1 MGKITEAQR
10 KWLEGLGVDTAVAEA
25 EPPPKGK
32 AASSAKPAP
41 TVSADDEAPAKASG
55 SAKPDAADEWSA
67 PSPDAPPGTGKPF
80 DFNPRSKD
88 MQDLI
93 LRGVLEQ
100 AEIDRKEAEKTL
112 VRMNK
117 VLADV
122 KAYVAAIPGDQIS
135 RSSYVAI
142 IKDVRQRF
150 PEAANLSQW
159 VNKAKTISPP
169 VKGLPSQRAL
179 MDVVQDTVK
188 KRGTELG
195 WSLST
200 GKDLGTV
207 NSDRLLAAYM
217 SELPAGVTIDISG
230 GQVKLSLE
238 GAALSVATPAGQV
251 DASADKGGATVTL
264 KNDNLAIEVRNEGW
278 KEFDPKL
285 RAEWQKITDT
295 ASTVARLKADRDKL
309 KAVIEQKKKDGS
321 EVKADLT
328 ADFEKREAEFN
339 LAWKKLQ
346 EQVTVTAKATED
358 KINASVLYLKK
369 DKNDKVAV
377 QAGLEAEVDL
387 KAMQGKLKAFLQT
400 PTIEAALQVTAAAD
414 KVAAKLELTAV
425 KTGTVVTANFEKSLE
440 ETKAAIEV
448 MTKDGKTKVAA
459 ELLKKKAE
467 ELTAK
472 LKLVHETKDLK
483 LAAEL
488 EKTLKDV
495 RGSIELEY
503 AKGRTTVK
511 GGATGSTSGEVG
523 GKVQIDIALQDG
535 RTFKG
540 GGDKLSFAANVS
552 NKGYKFEVN
561 FSMGEPVET
570 TSLQDLFTDA
580 DRQIKE
586 LYKLAGN
593 KGVRSI
599 EDVNAINAKMQEVM
613 KPVNDAAAKAKTVKK
628 SDFKATFGFSIEGDW
643 PAGGKATPPAAMF
656 SVTLSF

>member
-1 MGKITEAQR
+1 MAKITEAQR
-10 KWLEGLGVDTAVAEA
+10 KWLEELGVDTAVAEA
-25 EPPPKGK
+25 EPPV
-32 AASSAKPAP
+32 ATKPA
-41 TVSADDEAPAKASG
+41 SAAPAPAAADEDEAPAKASG
-55 SAKPDAADEWSA
+55 PAKPAPAADEWSP
-67 PSPDAPPGTGKPF
+67 PSPDAPNGPRKPF
-80 DFNPRSKD
+80 DLNPLGKD
-88 MQDLI
+88 MQEV
-93 LRGVLEQ
+93 LRRQMFEQ

-142 IKDVRQRF
+142 IKEVRQRF

-159 VNKAKTISPP
+159 VKQAKTISPP
-169 VKGLPSQRAL
+169 VKDLPSPRAL

-188 KRGTELG
+188 KRGAELG

-207 NSDRLLAAYM
+207 SSDRLLAAYM
-217 SELPAGVTIDISG
+217 SELPAGVSIDISG

-251 DASADKGGATVTL
+251 DASADKGGASVSL
-264 KNDNLAIEVRNEGW
+264 KNENLAIEVRNEGW

-285 RAEWQKITDT
+285 RGEWQKISD
-295 ASTVARLKADRDKL
+295 AVSTVAKLKADRDKV
-309 KAVIEQKKKDGS
+309 KAEIEQKKKDGT
-321 EVKADLT
+321 EIKADLT
-328 ADFEKREAEFN
+328 ADFDKKEAEFN

-358 KINASVLYLKK
+358 KVSASVLYLKK

-377 QAGLEAEVDL
+377 KAGVDAEVDL
-387 KAMQGKLKAFLQT
+387 KAMQGKLKAFVQT
-400 PTIEAALQVTAAAD
+400 PTIEAALEVTAAAD

-448 MTKDGKTKVAA
+448 MTKDGKTKLAA
-459 ELLKKKAE
+459 ELKKKAE

-472 LKLVHETKDLK
+472 IKLVHETKDLK

-495 RGSIELEY
+495 RGSIELAY
-503 AKGRTTVK
+503 SKGNTTIK
-511 GGATGSTSGEVG
+511 GGASGSTSGEVG
-523 GKVQIDIALQDG
+523 GKVQIEIALNDG

-540 GGDKLSFAANVS
+540 GSDKLTFAANVS

-586 LYKLAGN
+586 LYKLVGN

-599 EDVNAINAKMQEVM
+599 EDVNAINARMQEVM
-613 KPVNDAAAKAKTVKK
+613 KPVNDAALKAKTVKK
-628 SDFKATFGFSIEGDW
+628 SDFKASFGFSIEGDW
-643 PAGGKATPPAAMF
+643 PAGGKASPPAAMF

>member
-25 EPPPKGK
+25 EPPRKS
-32 AASSAKPAP
+32 ASSAKPAP
-41 TVSADDEAPAKASG
+41 AAAADDDAPTKASDSPAPAPG
-55 SAKPDAADEWSA
+55 AADEYGALA
-67 PSPDAPPGTGKPF
+67 PFGTAPQAKPYL
-80 DFNPRSKD
+80 DLNSKE
-88 MQDLI
+88 MQEL
-93 LRGVLEQ
+93 LRRQVFEQ
-100 AEIDRKEAEKTL
+100 AGIDKKEAEQTL
-112 VRMNK
+112 AKMTK
-117 VLADV
+117 ALADV
-122 KAYVAAIPGDQIS
+122 KAFVASIPGDEMQK
-135 RSSYVAI
+135 SSYVAI
-142 IKDVRQRF
+142 VKEVRKRF
-150 PEAANLSQW
+150 PEVADLSQW
-159 VNKAKTISPP
+159 VKTTSVKVPELKGKLLSP
-169 VKGLPSQRAL
+169 KAL
-179 MDVVQDTVK
+179 MDVVQETVK
-188 KRGTELG
+188 KRGAELG

-217 SELPAGVTIDISG
+217 SELPAGVSVDISG
-230 GQVKLSLE
+230 GVVKLSLE
-238 GAALSVATPAGQV
+238 GAAISVATPAGQV
-251 DASADKGGATVTL
+251 DAGADKGGASVAL

-285 RAEWQKITDT
+285 RAEWQKISDGT
-295 ASTVARLKADRDKL
+295 STVAKLKADRDKL
-309 KAVIEQKKKDGS
+309 KAEIEQKKKDGT
-321 EVKADLT
+321 EIKADLT
-328 ADFEKREAEFN
+328 ADFDKKEAEFN

-346 EQVTVTAKATED
+346 EQVTVTAKATEE
-358 KINASVLYLKK
+358 KISASVLYLKK

-377 QAGLEAEVDL
+377 KAGLDAEVDL
-387 KAMQGKLKAFLQT
+387 KAMQGKLKAFVQT

-425 KTGTVVTANFEKSLE
+425 KTGVVVTANFEKSLE

-448 MTKDGKTKVAA
+448 MTKDGKTKIAA
-459 ELLKKKAE
+459 ELKKKAE
-467 ELTAK
+467 EITAK
-472 LKLVHETKDLK
+472 LKIVHETKDLK

-503 AKGRTTVK
+503 SKGRTTVK
-511 GGATGSTSGEVG
+511 GGATASTTGEVS
-523 GKVQIDIALQDG
+523 GKVQIDIALKDG

-570 TSLQDLFTDA
+570 TSLQDLFKDA

-586 LYKLAGN
+586 LYKLAGD

-599 EDVNAINAKMQEVM
+599 EDAQALNAKMQEVM
-613 KPVNDAAAKAKTVKK
+613 KPIQDSAAKAKTLKKK
-628 SDFKATFGFSIEGDW
+628 SDIAASFGFSVQGDW
-643 PAGGKATPPAAMF
+643 PVGGKASPPAAMF

>member
-1 MGKITEAQR
+1 MAKITEAQR
-10 KWLEGLGVDTAVAEA
+10 KWLEELGVDTAVAEA
-25 EPPPKGK
+25 EPPV
-32 AASSAKPAP
+32 ATKPA
-41 TVSADDEAPAKASG
+41 SAAPAPAAGDEDEAPAKASG
-55 SAKPDAADEWSA
+55 PAKPTPAADEWSP
-67 PSPDAPPGTGKPF
+67 PSPDAPNGPRKPF
-80 DFNPRSKD
+80 DLNLLGKD
-88 MQDLI
+88 MQEV
-93 LRGVLEQ
+93 LRRQMFEQ

-142 IKDVRQRF
+142 IKEVRQRF

-159 VNKAKTISPP
+159 VKQAKTISPP
-169 VKGLPSQRAL
+169 VKDLPSPRAL

-188 KRGTELG
+188 KRGAELG

-207 NSDRLLAAYM
+207 SSDRLLAAYM
-217 SELPAGVTIDISG
+217 SELPAGVSIDISG

-251 DASADKGGATVTL
+251 DASADKGGASVSL
-264 KNDNLAIEVRNEGW
+264 KNENLAIEVRNEGW

-285 RAEWQKITDT
+285 RGEWQKISD
-295 ASTVARLKADRDKL
+295 AVSTVAKLKADRDKV
-309 KAVIEQKKKDGS
+309 KAEIEQKKKDGT
-321 EVKADLT
+321 EIKADLT
-328 ADFEKREAEFN
+328 ADFDKKEAEFN

-358 KINASVLYLKK
+358 KVSASVLYLKK

-377 QAGLEAEVDL
+377 KAGVDAEVDL
-387 KAMQGKLKAFLQT
+387 KAMQGKLKAFVQT
-400 PTIEAALQVTAAAD
+400 PTIEAALEVTAAAD

-448 MTKDGKTKVAA
+448 MTKDGKTKLAA
-459 ELLKKKAE
+459 ELKKKAE

-472 LKLVHETKDLK
+472 IKLVHETKDLK

-495 RGSIELEY
+495 RGSIELAY
-503 AKGRTTVK
+503 SKGSTTIK
-511 GGATGSTSGEVG
+511 GGASGSTSGEVG
-523 GKVQIDIALQDG
+523 GKVQIEIALNDG

-540 GGDKLSFAANVS
+540 GSDKLTFAANVS

-586 LYKLAGN
+586 LYKLVGN

-599 EDVNAINAKMQEVM
+599 EDVNAINARMQEVM
-613 KPVNDAAAKAKTVKK
+613 KPVNDAALKAKTVKK
-628 SDFKATFGFSIEGDW
+628 SDFKASFGFSIEGDW
-643 PAGGKATPPAAMF
+643 PAGGKASPPAAMF